1 MPAGRDKHE
10 RTIAF
15 AEIAIEQIKALRQPA
30 EPRDYEVW
38 YNYAT
43 GYNPSLNKAI
53 NDAIARKGN
62 LSAEDIDGI
71 HNAFFSQAR
80 LSDRIDAG
88 CSKVVDEI
96 DQVMA
101 MIEQAAG
108 TTSSYTES
116 LVDATQQL
124 DRNVDRESLRAILEG
139 LVEST
144 KEIEHNNQMLEERL
158 KASRQEI
165 RELQASLEAA
175 RHESLTDPLTSLAN
189 RKSFEQSCQRTLTA
203 AAAGGEPMSLV
214 LADIDHFK
222 TFNDSYG
229 HLTGDQVL
237 RLVAMC
243 IKQNVTG
250 KDIAA
255 RFGGEEFAV
264 ILPNTGLRDAET
276 VADHIRGA
284 VMSKELMKRSTGESL
299 GRVTI
304 SAGVATWQPGDT
316 LASLIERADAC
327 LYVAKRLGRNRTVCE
342 TDAEIPQ
349 LPAAQVA

>member
-1 MPAGRDKHE
+1 MTAGRDKHE

-30 EPRDYEVW
+30 EPRDYEIW

-43 GYNPSLNKAI
+43 GYNPPLNKAI

-62 LSAEDIDGI
+62 LSDEDIESI
-71 HNAFFSQAR
+71 HNTFFSPTR
-80 LSDRIDAG
+80 ISDRIDAG

-101 MIEQAAG
+101 MIEEAAG
-108 TTSSYTES
+108 STNSYTES

-124 DRNVDRESLRAILEG
+124 ARNVDRDSLRAILEG

-144 KEIEHNNQMLEERL
+144 KEIEQNNQMLEARL

-165 RELQASLEAA
+165 RELQASLEAV

-189 RKSFEQSCQRTLTA
+189 RKSFEQSSQRSLIVT
-203 AAAGGEPMSLV
+203 AAGGRPMSLV
-214 LADIDHFK
+214 MADIDHFK
-222 TFNDSYG
+222 SFNDSYG

-243 IKQNVTG
+243 IKQNVKG
-250 KDIAA
+250 KDFAA
-255 RFGGEEFAV
+255 RFGGEEFAIV
-264 ILPNTGLRDAET
+264 LPDTNLHDAMT
-276 VADHIRGA
+276 VAEHIRNA

-304 SAGVATWQPGDT
+304 STGVAAWQPGDT

-327 LYVAKRLGRNRTVCE
+327 LYVAKRRGRNRTVGE
-342 TDAEIPQ
+342 TDPEIPRT
-349 LPAAQVA
+349 PAAQVA